1 MAFVKNIPFLLALA
15 TTAIAMTGKVAGL
28 AVVVEFADVKAAHT
42 QAEVDEF
49 FGSIYDYFYDV
60 SNGRL
65 EYTNV
70 VTPIITLPNEKAY
83 YDNPE
88 NSALDNAD
96 ILITDALN
104 ILNNMN
110 FDLSGVTVNGDT
122 VVALNIFYAG
132 GFTREGIYLHSG
144 TYEGGAVVNGIS
156 FERYQITSMDITGSG
171 LPGSFGVVVHETGH
185 LLFGWPDLY
194 GPEELNRS
202 NSIGD
207 WCIMADNRDSLGGT
221 PPNAYFKHLAGW
233 IDTVDITNAL
243 PGTVFAIGANSDTA
257 FVYRRNAREAYFI
270 EARRHGEGR
279 NKGIPGSGLAIWHI
293 YKGGVALVQ
302 ADGRND
308 LEDRVNFGDD
318 TDLFRLGV
326 KTEFNSKTTPAA
338 IWHDRK
344 PSNIAITDISDTGAV
359 MTFKIGYEKK
369 AYFWKALLLAIAV
382 AVLWRISN
390 KRFLSS

>member
-1 MAFVKNIPFLLALA
+1 MLFA
-15 TTAIAMTGKVAGL
+15 TTVAAMTGKVAGL
-28 AVVVEFADVKAAHT
+28 AVVVEFADVKAMHT

-49 FGSIYDYFYDV
+49 FGSIYDYFYEV

-88 NSALDNAD
+88 KSALDNAEM
-96 ILITDALN
+96 LITDALN
-104 ILNNMN
+104 ILSDMN
-110 FDLSGVTVNGDT
+110 FDLSGVTVNGNT
-122 VVALNIFYAG
+122 VAALNIFYAG
-132 GFTREGIYLHSG
+132 GFTREGIYLHSAI
-144 TYEGGAVVNGIS
+144 YEGGAMVSGIG

-185 LLFGWPDLY
+185 LLMGWPDLY
-194 GPEELNRS
+194 GPEELGRS

-221 PPNAYFKHLAGW
+221 QPNPYFRHLAGW

-257 FVYRRNAREAYFI
+257 FVFRRNAREAYFI
-270 EARRHGEGR
+270 EALRREGR
-279 NKGIPGSGLAIWHI
+279 NRNIPGSGLAIWHI
-293 YKGGVALVQ
+293 YKGRVALVQ

-326 KTEFNSKTTPAA
+326 QTKFNSKTTPAA
-338 IWHDRK
+338 IWHNRT
-344 PSNIAITDISDTGAV
+344 PSKIAITDISDSGAV
-359 MTFKIGYEKK
+359 MTFKIGYEDK
-369 AYFWKALLLAIAV
+369 AYFWKALLLLL
-382 AVLWRISN
+382 AVLTLAIFF
-390 KRFLSS
+390 RFLKKFLHS